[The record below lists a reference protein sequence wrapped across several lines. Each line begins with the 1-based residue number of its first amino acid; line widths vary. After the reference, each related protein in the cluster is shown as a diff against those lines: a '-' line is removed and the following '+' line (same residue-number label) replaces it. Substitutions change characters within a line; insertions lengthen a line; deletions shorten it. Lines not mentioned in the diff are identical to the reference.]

1 MIRNVGLRRVQ
12 GIVLLAVLITTG
24 ASAHADPESPSSV
37 RFNAPKSVGNAL
49 DIVPTKYRGAVS
61 RSFRSDPKL
70 VELTEPLVVY
80 RRWGGRASEVGSPW
94 FSPKPYT
101 KPGNAQRYLALP
113 EGNTAQNLTRFEIPA
128 GTQILRG
135 KVAGQA
141 GEAGFGGNAVGGGV
155 QIYLPALR
163 VAVPIR

>member
-1 MIRNVGLRRVQ
+1 MIRELPLRFLSA
-12 GIVLLAVLITTG
+12 LLLVAICSMTG
-24 ASAHADPESPSSV
+24 ALASPGAESSKSVGFSAPM
-37 RFNAPKSVGNAL
+37 SVGNAL
-49 DIVPTKYRGAVS
+49 DIIPTKYRGAVS
-61 RSFRSDPKL
+61 RSFRGDPKL

-80 RRWGGRASEVGSPW
+80 RHWGGRASEVGSPW

-128 GTQILRG
+128 GTQVLRG

-155 QIYLPALR
+155 QIYLPDPR
-163 VAVPIR
+163 VAIPLR